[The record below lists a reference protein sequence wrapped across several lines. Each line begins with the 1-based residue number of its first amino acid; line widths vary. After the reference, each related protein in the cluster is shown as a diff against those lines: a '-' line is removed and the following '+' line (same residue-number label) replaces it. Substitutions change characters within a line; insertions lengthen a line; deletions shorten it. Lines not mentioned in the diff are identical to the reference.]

1 MIQEETVTNTERET
15 MWRGR
20 LAQWRV
26 SGLSQRAYAIAQ
38 GWPVRQ
44 IGYWARRL
52 ARTDVAS
59 AAALL
64 PVRVLPVAV
73 APSSICLRSD
83 GGWTL
88 MLPGDVPASWLAE
101 LMRAL

>member
-1 MIQEETVTNTERET
+1 MTNAEREA
-15 MWRGR
+15 MWRER
-20 LAQWRV
+20 LAQWQA

-52 ARTDVAS
+52 AKMD
-59 AAALL
+59 AAPAAVLL
-64 PVRVLPVAV
+64 PVRVRPVAV
-73 APSSICLRSD
+73 AASPICLRRD
-83 GGWTL
+83 TGWILT
-88 MLPGDVPASWLAE
+88 LPGDVPASWLAE